1 MKVLRKRAAP
11 AVAVLS
17 AVVAV
22 GSRILD
28 GVDAVQLGLP
38 FWAWEA
44 IGLFVF
50 LAAILAVV
58 SGTMPDQQRQF
69 TEPETGV
76 PTPDTA
82 SDATAAGGFDPY
94 RYMSSKIMR
103 VDCTGLW
110 AAEHDRYID
119 FVVYVTQ
126 TSPWEVALTDV
137 QGRIRIGPDEC
148 SLPARLVN
156 SPRKLG
162 DPRGLYDCTI
172 RQSLT
177 QEMAMALV
185 WNPGKLNLWREDAHV
200 RISLAGLKWIGTVA
214 LPHGTVALS
223 DRVVCEED
231 FAILGPVQEGD
242 KDKVLIRGGILLI
255 SQVWR
260 HQDSGALRE
269 QAGATPSS
277 DDTESPQPA

>member
-1 MKVLRKRAAP
+1 MSAAAIVLNIVANLLTDPAEDAPGFVRSVLTWDGLLYVAGVVILGTWVFMEFIAPKLHRATPQQLGAPAPVQKVL
-11 AVAVLS
+11 
-17 AVVAV
+17 
-22 GSRILD
+22 
-28 GVDAVQLGLP
+28 
-38 FWAWEA
+38 EA
-44 IGLFVF
+44 G
-50 LAAILAVV
+50 
-58 SGTMPDQQRQF
+58 
-69 TEPETGV
+69 E
-76 PTPDTA
+76 A
-82 SDATAAGGFDPY
+82 SATAVFDPY
-94 RYMSSKIMR
+94 RFMSSKIMR

-156 SPRKLG
+156 SPRKLA

-214 LPHGTVALS
+214 LPQGTVALS

-242 KDKVLIRGGILLI
+242 EDKVLIRAGILLI

-269 QAGATPSS
+269 QARATPSS